1 MCLQQLLLYNNV
13 NQLYVYIYPLP
24 LEPPST
30 PTPPHPSHS
39 SQYRAELPTAASYQ
53 LLILHMVMY
62 ICFSASLSIR
72 PTFSLPCCVHKSVLC
87 DFISIPALQRGS
99 SVPFSRFH
107 IYELIDNIFLF
118 LTWTPLGA
126 SRSCFLPSRPS
137 EESKIH
143 PECRGNYFGHNFKFT
158 GNLGKEV
165 QGICISLIY
174 Y

>member
-1 MCLQQLLLYNNV
+1 
-13 NQLYVYIYPLP
+13 
-24 LEPPST
+24 
-30 PTPPHPSHS
+30 
-39 SQYRAELPTAASYQ
+39 
-53 LLILHMVMY
+53 MY

-143 PECRGNYFGHNFKFT
+143 PECRGNYFGHNFKLT

-174 Y
+174 YWHFAQFPSFIIDYLSPSQKHFLFEVFERKFHTSWL